1 MKKEETEDGR
11 DNAGNQRGG
20 TEKERTKEVKWKEM
34 HLPPR
39 YHYRKSWKNYL
50 PEWFDHQFQQRE
62 QRNGGG
68 GGREKYKES
77 EMERKKDT
85 GQLGEKRQRHR
96 ENVKENP
103 SPKILMKEN

>member
-1 MKKEETEDGR
+1 MVETMQGTREEGQKKKGRRKLSERRCISLPGTTTESPGKITSQNGLIISSSR
-11 DNAGNQRGG
+11 ESR
-20 TEKERTKEVKWKEM
+20 ER
-34 HLPPR
+34 
-39 YHYRKSWKNYL
+39 
-50 PEWFDHQFQQRE
+50 
-62 QRNGGG
+62 GGG